1 MNVWAVKEDAI
12 VDNKSLIYD
21 GMMLTRD
28 FKIKEYV
35 KDKTTRYNIYV
46 SITEMDN
53 DEVIDSI
60 YIKEVD

>member
-1 MNVWAVKEDAI
+1 MNVWAIKEDAI